1 MEATELGRAAGAE
14 VIALANSAASGSAKE
29 GAAPAREAGKLKL
42 LGTLIIM
49 SVPQGDYS
57 REDLI
62 AAMGDAGLDEAFAPR
77 EPSERDA
84 FRRATSSLAVNRIPV
99 DAPSPSRLFGNE
111 RRYANVLIRDART
124 SGSSIVRLAVREV
137 VDAAGTVLDYMNAA
151 HHEGDGSGRLG
162 VEESSFALCILCLR
176 SGYDLRI
183 QRVASILACLQVDV
197 TSANQSRPSSR
208 PQTCIMRDRSCS
220 LKPAVGVG
228 DFVVH
233 ARACHGAVGLRCV
246 VRLPLAPEQL
256 SLLLR
261 PRPVADLWHVL
272 QVLPGVGRGQGDK
285 RFAPG
290 DQGRGAVLPLARGA
304 PQGLRG

>member
-57 REDLI
+57 RQDLI

-183 QRVASILACLQVDV
+183 
-197 TSANQSRPSSR
+197 
-208 PQTCIMRDRSCS
+208 
-220 LKPAVGVG
+220 GVG

-233 ARACHGAVGLRCV
+233 ARACPGAVGLRCV